1 MNYILTEETLLLQK
15 RAGII
20 TESQYREKLAEFEED
35 GSADEKAFDAELMDA
50 ATGIAGAL
58 EKELKA
64 KSQDGKEL
72 NEEIITATIA
82 AVMTANA
89 VVGFIS
95 KYSAKLMKKLNFKKG
110 EDIAEKIHH
119 WAHDNEKAFQ
129 SPIKRVLGFFIK
141 DPKALEMTTQGIYAI
156 VVGSMAAGYGAE
168 ALSSLEKAPWFK
180 TALTSLKTLAKG
192 DETIVN
198 AFPVIKSLFT

>member
-1 MNYILTEETLLLQK
+1 MIITEETLRFQK
-15 RAGII
+15 LAGII
-20 TESQYREKLAEFEED
+20 TESQYKEKLAEFEEE
-35 GSADEKAFDAELMDA
+35 GSADEKAFDAELMA
-50 ATGIAGAL
+50 ASKDIAAAL

-72 NEEIITATIA
+72 NEEIVTATIA
-82 AVMTANA
+82 AVMTTNA

-110 EDIAEKIHH
+110 EDIAEKIYH

-129 SPIKRVLGFFIK
+129 SPIKRVLSFFIK
-141 DPKALEMTTQGIYAI
+141 DPNSLELTTKAIYAI

-168 ALSSLEKAPWFK
+168 AISSLEKAPWFK

-192 DETIVN
+192 DETIGN

>member
-1 MNYILTEETLLLQK
+1 MIITEETLLLQK

-20 TESQYREKLAEFEED
+20 TESQYREKLAEFEEE
-35 GSADEKAFDAELMDA
+35 GSADEKAFDAELMAA
-50 ATGIAGAL
+50 ATGIAKAL

-156 VVGSMAAGYGAE
+156 IVGSMAAGYGTE

-180 TALTSLKTLAKG
+180 TALASLKTLAKG

-198 AFPVIKSLFT
+198 AFPVIKSLFS

>member
-1 MNYILTEETLLLQK
+1 MIITEETLLLQK

-20 TESQYREKLAEFEED
+20 TESQYREKLAEFEEE
-35 GSADEKAFDAELMDA
+35 GSADEKAFDAELMAA

-156 VVGSMAAGYGAE
+156 IVGSMAAGYGAE

-180 TALTSLKTLAKG
+180 TALASLKTLAKG

-198 AFPVIKSLFT
+198 AFPVIKSLFS

>member
-1 MNYILTEETLLLQK
+1 MIITEETLRLQK
-15 RAGII
+15 LAGII
-20 TESQYREKLAEFEED
+20 TESQYKEKLKEFEEE
-35 GSADEKAFDAELMDA
+35 GSADEKAFDAELMTASKDIA
-50 ATGIAGAL
+50 AAL
-58 EKELKA
+58 EKELKV

-129 SPIKRVLGFFIK
+129 SPIKRVLSFFIK
-141 DPKALEMTTQGIYAI
+141 DPKTLELTTQGIYAI

-168 ALSSLEKAPWFK
+168 AISSLEKAPWFK

-192 DETIVN
+192 DETIGN
-198 AFPVIKSLFT
+198 AFPAIKALFT

>member
-20 TESQYREKLAEFEED
+20 TESQYREKLAEFEEE
-35 GSADEKAFDAELMDA
+35 GSADEKAFDAEFMA
-50 ATGIAGAL
+50 AASGIAGAL
-58 EKELKA
+58 EKELKN
-64 KSQDGKEL
+64 KKPEQL
-72 NEEIITATIA
+72 NEVAIAGTIA

-110 EDIAEKIHH
+110 EDIAEKIYH

-141 DPKALEMTTQGIYAI
+141 DPKALEMTTQGIYAVI
-156 VVGSMAAGYGAE
+156 VGSMAAGYGAE

-198 AFPVIKSLFT
+198 AFPIIKSLFS

>member
-1 MNYILTEETLLLQK
+1 MIITKETLLLQK

-20 TESQYREKLAEFEED
+20 TESQYREKLAEFEEE
-35 GSADEKAFDAELMDA
+35 GSADEKAFDAELMAA

-156 VVGSMAAGYGAE
+156 IVGSMAAGYGAE

-180 TALTSLKTLAKG
+180 TALASLKTLAKG
-192 DETIVN
+192 DETIVS
-198 AFPVIKSLFT
+198 AFPVIKSLFS

>member
-1 MNYILTEETLLLQK
+1 MIITEETLLLQK

-20 TESQYREKLAEFEED
+20 TESQYREKLAEFEEE
-35 GSADEKAFDAELMDA
+35 GSADEKAFDAELMAA

-156 VVGSMAAGYGAE
+156 IVGSMAAGYGTE

-180 TALTSLKTLAKG
+180 TALASLKTLAKG

-198 AFPVIKSLFT
+198 AFPVIKSLFS

>member
-1 MNYILTEETLLLQK
+1 MIITEEILLLQK

-20 TESQYREKLAEFEED
+20 TEAEYKEKLKEFEEE
-35 GSADEKAFDAELMDA
+35 GSAEEKAFDADFLA
-50 ATGIAGAL
+50 ASKDIAAAL

-72 NEEIITATIA
+72 NEAVITSAIA

-89 VVGFIS
+89 VIGFIS

-119 WAHDNEKAFQ
+119 WAHDNEQAFQ
-129 SPIKRVLGFFIK
+129 APIKRVLGFFIK
-141 DPKALEMTTQGIYAI
+141 DPSKLDLTTKAIYAI
-156 VVGSMAAGYGAE
+156 VVGSMAAGYGAQ
-168 ALSSLEKAPWFK
+168 AVSSLSKAPWFK
-180 TALTSLKTLAKG
+180 TALVALKTVAKG
-192 DETIVN
+192 DETITN
-198 AFPVIKSLFT
+198 AYPAIKALAA

>member
-1 MNYILTEETLLLQK
+1 MIITEETLRLQK
-15 RAGII
+15 LAGII
-20 TESQYREKLAEFEED
+20 TESQYKEKLAEFEEE
-35 GSADEKAFDAELMDA
+35 GSADEKAFDAELMA
-50 ATGIAGAL
+50 AASGIAGAL

-82 AVMTANA
+82 AVMTTNA

-95 KYSAKLMKKLNFKKG
+95 KYSAKLFKLLKFQKG

-129 SPIKRVLGFFIK
+129 SPIKRVLSFFIK
-141 DPKALEMTTQGIYAI
+141 DPKTLELTTQGIYAI

-168 ALSSLEKAPWFK
+168 AISSLDGFIARRTNLKK
-180 TALTSLKTLAKG
+180 MTAVASPNLETSPFFIILTH
-192 DETIVN
+192 
-198 AFPVIKSLFT
+198 

>member
-1 MNYILTEETLLLQK
+1 MKYIITEETLLLQK

-20 TESQYREKLAEFEED
+20 TESQYKEKMAEIEEE
-35 GSADEKAFDAELMDA
+35 GSAEEKSFDDELIA
-50 ATGIAGAL
+50 ASKDIAAAL

-72 NEEIITATIA
+72 NEEIVTVTIA

-110 EDIAEKIHH
+110 EDVAEKIYH

-129 SPIKRVLGFFIK
+129 SPIKRVLSFFIK
-141 DPKALEMTTQGIYAI
+141 DPNSLEMTTKAIYAI

-168 ALSSLEKAPWFK
+168 AISSLEKAPWFK

-192 DETIVN
+192 DETIGN

>member
-1 MNYILTEETLLLQK
+1 MIITKETLLLQK

-20 TESQYREKLAEFEED
+20 TESQYREKLAEFEEE
-35 GSADEKAFDAELMDA
+35 GSADEKAFDAELMAA

-156 VVGSMAAGYGAE
+156 IVGSMAAGYGAE

-180 TALTSLKTLAKG
+180 TALASLKTLAKG

-198 AFPVIKSLFT
+198 AFPVIKSLFS

>member
-1 MNYILTEETLLLQK
+1 MIITEETLRFQK
-15 RAGII
+15 LAGII
-20 TESQYREKLAEFEED
+20 TESQYKEKLAEFEEE
-35 GSADEKAFDAELMDA
+35 GSADEKAFDAELMA
-50 ATGIAGAL
+50 ASKDIAAAL

-72 NEEIITATIA
+72 NEEIVTATIA
-82 AVMTANA
+82 AVMTTNA

-110 EDIAEKIHH
+110 EDIAEKIYH

-129 SPIKRVLGFFIK
+129 SPIKRVLSFFIK
-141 DPKALEMTTQGIYAI
+141 NPNSLELTTKAIYAI

-168 ALSSLEKAPWFK
+168 AISSLEKAPWFK

>member
-1 MNYILTEETLLLQK
+1 MIITEETLLLQK

-20 TESQYREKLAEFEED
+20 TESQYREKLAEFEEE
-35 GSADEKAFDAELMDA
+35 GSADEKAFDAELMAA

-156 VVGSMAAGYGAE
+156 IVGSMAAGYGAE

-180 TALTSLKTLAKG
+180 TALASLKTLAKG
-192 DETIVN
+192 DETIVS
-198 AFPVIKSLFT
+198 AFPVIKSLFS